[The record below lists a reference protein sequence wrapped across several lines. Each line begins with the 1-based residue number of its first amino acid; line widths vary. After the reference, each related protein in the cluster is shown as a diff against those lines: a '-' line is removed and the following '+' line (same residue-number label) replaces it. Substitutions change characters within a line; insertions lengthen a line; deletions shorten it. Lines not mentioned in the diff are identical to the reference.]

1 VHDILV
7 RTTRIPAVT
16 ALIILALSAACS
28 FAQDRARLA
37 LPADFIQQLKL
48 PGASD
53 ELLRPQKVFFDR
65 AASELYVVD
74 QGHNRI
80 VIFDFKGTYRFEFS
94 VDVCCGSVHD
104 LVVTSKGS
112 IIVLGSTKDGLRLM
126 RFDFDG
132 TFLGEIDANIPR
144 QGQPLK
150 MTSLA
155 IDGKDRIYILDESV
169 PRIIR
174 LSADFAYDMDFPIL
188 TDANE
193 KTIRET
199 VFGALSVSGSE
210 LLLPISSGGVVYR
223 YGIDGE
229 FHGSLG
235 RPGSK
240 IGELNFPVS
249 TQATGDGMI
258 LVLDEK
264 RFAVLCYTGEG
275 RYLGEFGGMGISPG
289 WFYYPSWI
297 AVDANDRVYVS
308 QIFLNRVQVCRIPPP
323 IQNRLLAARKAGP
336 APSAE

>member
-1 VHDILV
+1 MQIASIT
-7 RTTRIPAVT
+7 TTRVAAV
-16 ALIILALSAACS
+16 AVSIILALSATCS
-28 FAQDRARLA
+28 FSQNGGRLA
-37 LPADFIQQLKL
+37 LPADYIGQLQL
-48 PGASD
+48 PGQTD
-53 ELLRPQKVFFDR
+53 QFLRPQKVFFDPV
-65 AASELYVVD
+65 ASELYVID
-74 QGHNRI
+74 QGNNRI
-80 VIFDFKGTYRFEFS
+80 VIFDTQGTYRFEFS

-104 LVVTSKGS
+104 LVVTSQGS
-112 IIVLGSTKDGLRLM
+112 IIALGSTKDGLRLM
-126 RFDFDG
+126 HFDFDG
-132 TFLGEIDANIPR
+132 TFLGEIDSNIPT
-144 QGQPLK
+144 QGQPLE

-174 LSADFAYDMDFPIL
+174 LSADFAYDTDFPIL

-199 VFGALSVSGSE
+199 VFGAMSISGSE

-223 YGIDGE
+223 YGTDGE
-229 FHGSLG
+229 FHGSIG

-249 TQATGDGMI
+249 VRVTGDGMI

-297 AVDANDRVYVS
+297 TVDANDRIYVS

-323 IQNRLLAARKAGP
+323 IQNRLLAARQAGP